1 MAIDQTA
8 LALPISRPPVF
19 AKALDSAWYWLGLP
33 VRWAQ
38 QMVRNGSDIL
48 RVLDI
53 IRFRPLPAG
62 LVDLEHP
69 WVTGINPQTGEPIWR
84 DNVIYRSPRPAA
96 AEHLADDDVVLL
108 ANGRFLA
115 YRVRQSAVTPELPLG
130 PQRRMPHA
138 INYIHGSSHY
148 NSGIIILNDLDD
160 GYRHITDPQF
170 RRELYRFV
178 RSERREVLFL
188 FRERT
193 YDPREYAYFSCCM
206 RSLFPWFC
214 NPNGPEENVLW
225 GNAAPF
231 PAANLITGHWSDDV
245 YALNQPGGA
254 DKVVRPAI
262 RPGVYMTQGPF
273 NSGRKSALWP
283 EKALAWATYM
293 RVKIRGAK
301 GGMFF
306 IDRRKIYEDQ
316 IRNRGARGLSDEPQ
330 ARFLRD

>member
-1 MAIDQTA
+1 MAIDQATLARPTA
-8 LALPISRPPVF
+8 PSPVL
-19 AKALDSAWYWLGLP
+19 AKALDSVGYWLGLP
-33 VRWAQ
+33 VRWAR

-62 LVDLEHP
+62 LVDLDHP
-69 WVTGINPQTGEPIWR
+69 WVTGINPQTDKPIWH
-84 DNVIYRSPRPAA
+84 DNVIYRSPRPASDTA
-96 AEHLADDDVVLL
+96 LAEDDVILL
-108 ANGRFLA
+108 SNGRFLA
-115 YRVRQSAVTPELPLG
+115 NRVRQSAVTPELPVG

-138 INYIHGSSHY
+138 INYMHGASHY
-148 NSGIIILNDLDD
+148 NSGIIILNDLQD

-178 RSERREVLFL
+178 RTERREVLFL

-214 NPNGPEENVLW
+214 NPNGPQERVLW

-231 PAANLITGHWSDDV
+231 PAANLITGCWADDV
-245 YALNQPGGA
+245 YALKRPGGA
-254 DKVVRPAI
+254 AKVVRPPI
-262 RPGVYMTQGPF
+262 RPGGYLTNGPF
-273 NSGRKSALWP
+273 NAGRSAALWP
-283 EKALAWATYM
+283 EKALAWLTYL

-316 IRNRGARGLSDEPQ
+316 IRNRESRGISDEPQ
-330 ARFLRD
+330 ARFLRN